1 MILRVDWLHYTTVLE
16 NMTSYI
22 FFKLRLKLLIHQP
35 VAGKEIVFKEP
46 RLEDEE
52 AWIISQ
58 SRPKHTGHTHI

>member
-1 MILRVDWLHYTTVLE
+1 
-16 NMTSYI
+16 MTSYI

-52 AWIISQ
+52 A
-58 SRPKHTGHTHI
+58 